1 MELGLLFAIGAAF
14 VWGAYIFVLKR
25 SFSGYPPAGLTVLI
39 NAAAIAWFLPVTVA
53 TTDLEEAGLAG
64 AAPAADPLGA
74 PVRIARSLTA
84 VDPATVAVVAGTSAA
99 TAAAFVLFLRAIE
112 GGDVSYVTPI
122 NKVVPMFVLPLEVL
136 LLGEVL
142 APIQV
147 AGVVVATAAVYVA
160 NYEPGSLLAPLVG
173 AVHSRPAQLAL
184 VSAACYAVSDLGKR
198 VALQELAIP
207 GTLWV
212 PLLLV
217 GVGLVLLPAAIRNPP
232 AVTRR
237 DAPKFLAAGAL
248 VALGE
253 HLTTVAFASLPASVA
268 SPVINTQAVVAVVL
282 GGVVLGER
290 YFRVRL
296 VAALL
301 AVVGV
306 SMIAL

>member
-1 MELGLLFAIGAAF
+1 MDAGLLSAIGAAV
-14 VWGAYIFVLKR
+14 VWGTYIFVLKR
-25 SFSGYPPAGLTVLI
+25 SFAGYPPAGLTVLI
-39 NAAAIAWFLPVTVA
+39 NASAIAWFLPVTLA
-53 TTDLEEAGLAG
+53 TTDLATGGIGGIVSGVAGAGL
-64 AAPAADPLGA
+64 PA
-74 PVRIARSLTA
+74 
-84 VDPATVAVVAGTSAA
+84 VAVVAGTAAA
-99 TAAAFVLFLRAIE
+99 TAAAFVLFLRAID

-160 NYEPGSLLAPLVG
+160 NYEPGDLLAPLTS

-184 VSAACYAVSDLGKR
+184 VSAACYAVADLGRR
-198 VALQELAIP
+198 VALQELAIQ

-212 PLLLV
+212 PLLLA
-217 GVGLVLLPAAIRNPP
+217 GVALVLLPSALRNP
-232 AVTRR
+232 ASVTRR
-237 DAPKFLAAGAL
+237 DAPKFLAVGAL

-253 HLTTVAFASLPASVA
+253 HLTTVAFAALPASVA
-268 SPVINTQAVVAVVL
+268 SPVINTQAIVAVVL
-282 GGVVLGER
+282 GGVILGER

-306 SMIAL
+306 GMIAL

>member
-1 MELGLLFAIGAAF
+1 MDVGLLSAIGAAV
-14 VWGAYIFVLKR
+14 VWGTYILVLKR
-25 SFSGYPPAGLTVLI
+25 FFSGYPPAGLTVLI
-39 NAAAIAWFLPVTVA
+39 NASAIAWFLPVTVA
-53 TTDLEEAGLAG
+53 TTDLAAGGTGGVLRAAAG
-64 AAPAADPLGA
+64 
-74 PVRIARSLTA
+74 
-84 VDPATVAVVAGTSAA
+84 VDPAAVAVVAGTATA

-112 GGDVSYVTPI
+112 DGDVSYVTPI

-160 NYEPGSLLAPLVG
+160 NYEPGDLLAPIAS

-184 VSAACYAVSDLGKR
+184 VSAACYAVADLGKR
-198 VALQELAIP
+198 VGLQELAIP

-212 PLLLV
+212 PLLLA
-217 GVGLVLLPAAIRNPP
+217 GAGLVLLPAAIRNPP
-232 AVTRR
+232 TVARR
-237 DAPKFLAAGAL
+237 DVPKFLAGGAL
-248 VALGE
+248 VAFGE
-253 HLTTVAFASLPASVA
+253 HLTTVAFAALPASVA
-268 SPVINTQAVVAVVL
+268 SPVINTQAIVAVVL
-282 GGVVLGER
+282 GGIVLGER

-306 SMIAL
+306 GMIAL

>member
-1 MELGLLFAIGAAF
+1 MDAGLLSAIGAAI
-14 VWGAYIFVLKR
+14 VWGVYIFVLKR

-39 NAAAIAWFLPVTVA
+39 NASAIAWFLPVTLA
-53 TTDLEEAGLAG
+53 TNDLSPDGTGGVVRAAAG
-64 AAPAADPLGA
+64 
-74 PVRIARSLTA
+74 
-84 VDPATVAVVAGTSAA
+84 VDPAAVAVVAVTAVA

-112 GGDVSYVTPI
+112 SGDVSYVTPI

-160 NYEPGSLLAPLVG
+160 NYEPGSLLAPLVS

-184 VSAACYAVSDLGKR
+184 VSAACYAVADLGKR

-212 PLLLV
+212 PLLLT
-217 GVGLVLLPAAIRNPP
+217 GAGLVLLPAAIRNPP
-232 AVTRR
+232 TVTRS
-237 DAPKFLAAGAL
+237 DAPKFVAGGAL

-253 HLTTVAFASLPASVA
+253 HLTTVAFAALPASVA
-268 SPVINTQAVVAVVL
+268 SPVINTQAIVAVML
-282 GGVVLGER
+282 GGIVLGER

-306 SMIAL
+306 GMIAL

>member
-1 MELGLLFAIGAAF
+1 MDFGLLSAIGAAF
-14 VWGAYIFVLKR
+14 VWGSYIFVLKR

-53 TTDLEEAGLAG
+53 TNDLGG
-64 AAPAADPLGA
+64 AAIASDPPAAPG
-74 PVRIARSLTA
+74 RIARSMAA
-84 VDPATVAVVAGTSAA
+84 VDPAAVAVVAGTAAA
-99 TAAAFVLFLRAIE
+99 TAAAFVLFLRAIAL
-112 GGDVSYVTPI
+112 GDVSYVTPI

-184 VSAACYAVSDLGKR
+184 VSAACYALADLGKR

-212 PLLLV
+212 PLLLA
-217 GVGLVLLPAAIRNPP
+217 GAGLVLLPAAIRNPP

-268 SPVINTQAVVAVVL
+268 SPVINTQAIIAVVL
-282 GGVVLGER
+282 GGILLGER

>member
-1 MELGLLFAIGAAF
+1 MEFGLLSAIGAAV
-14 VWGAYIFVLKR
+14 VWGTYVFALKR

-39 NAAAIAWFLPVTVA
+39 NASAIAWFLPVTVA
-53 TTDLEEAGLAG
+53 TNDLGAG
-64 AAPAADPLGA
+64 ALASDPLGA
-74 PVRIARSLTA
+74 PGAVARSLAA
-84 VDPATVAVVAGTSAA
+84 VGPAAAAVVAGTAAA

-112 GGDVSYVTPI
+112 DGDVSYVAPI

-136 LLGEVL
+136 LLGQVL
-142 APIQV
+142 APVQV
-147 AGVVVATAAVYVA
+147 AGVVVTTAAVYVA
-160 NYEPGSLLAPLVG
+160 NYEPGSLLAPL
-173 AVHSRPAQLAL
+173 ASAARSRPARLAL
-184 VSAACYAVSDLGKR
+184 VSAACYAVADLGKR
-198 VALQELAIP
+198 VGLQELAIP

-212 PLLLV
+212 PLLLA
-217 GVGLVLLPAAIRNPP
+217 GAGLVLLPAAVRTPP
-232 AVTRR
+232 AVSRG

-268 SPVINTQAVVAVVL
+268 SPVINTQAIVAVVL
-282 GGVVLGER
+282 GGVLLGER

-306 SMIAL
+306 AMIAL

>member
-1 MELGLLFAIGAAF
+1 MDLGLPFAIGAAI
-14 VWGAYIFVLKR
+14 VWGCYVFVLKR
-25 SFSGYPPAGLTVLI
+25 SFSGYPPAGLTVLL
-39 NAAAIAWFLPVTVA
+39 NAAAITWFLPVTVV
-53 TTDLEEAGLAG
+53 TTDLGWTGLTGAGLLGDPAG
-64 AAPAADPLGA
+64 PLAGLVTTVA
-74 PVRIARSLTA
+74 A
-84 VDPATVAVVAGTSAA
+84 VDPAAAAVVAGTATA

-112 GGDVSYVTPI
+112 RGDVSYVTPI
-122 NKVVPMFVLPLEVL
+122 NKVVPMFVLPMEVL

-142 APIQV
+142 APIQI

-173 AVHSRPAQLAL
+173 AVRSRPAQLAL
-184 VSAACYAVSDLGKR
+184 VSAACYAVADLGKR

-212 PLLLV
+212 PLLLA
-217 GVGLVLLPAAIRNPP
+217 GAGLVLLPAAIRNPP

-268 SPVINTQAVVAVVL
+268 SPVINTQAIVAVVL

-306 SMIAL
+306 TMIAL

>member
-1 MELGLLFAIGAAF
+1 MDAGLLAAIGAAV
-14 VWGAYIFVLKR
+14 VWGTYILVLKR
-25 SFSGYPPAGLTVLI
+25 SFSGYPPAGLTVLV
-39 NAAAIAWFLPVTVA
+39 NTSAIAWFLPVTVA
-53 TTDLEEAGLAG
+53 TNDLAG
-64 AAPAADPLGA
+64 G
-74 PVRIARSLTA
+74 VGGIARAVTG
-84 VDPATVAVVAGTSAA
+84 VDPVAVAVLLGTATA
-99 TAAAFVLFLRAIE
+99 TAAAFVLFLRAIDE
-112 GGDVSYVTPI
+112 GDVSYVTPI

-184 VSAACYAVSDLGKR
+184 LSAACYAVADLGKR
-198 VALQELAIP
+198 VGLQELAIP

-212 PLLLV
+212 PLLLT
-217 GVGLVLLPAAIRNPP
+217 GAGLVLLPAAVRTPP
-232 AVTRR
+232 SVTRR

-253 HLTTVAFASLPASVA
+253 HLTTVAFATLPASVA

-282 GGVVLGER
+282 GGILLGER

-306 SMIAL
+306 GMIAL

>member
-1 MELGLLFAIGAAF
+1 MDLGLLFAIGAAL
-14 VWGAYIFVLKR
+14 VWGVYVFVLKR
-25 SFSGYPPAGLTVLI
+25 FFSEYPPAGVTVLI
-39 NAAAIAWFLPVTVA
+39 NVSALAWFLPVTAA
-53 TTDLEEAGLAG
+53 TTDADLA
-64 AAPAADPLGA
+64 ALAADPAGA
-74 PVRIARSLTA
+74 PGRIARSLAA
-84 VDPATVAVVAGTSAA
+84 VDAVPVAVLAGTAAA

-112 GGDVSYVTPI
+112 GGDLSYVMPI

-136 LLGEVL
+136 LLGQVL

-147 AGVVVATAAVYVA
+147 AGAVVATVAVYVA
-160 NYEPGSLLAPLVG
+160 NYEPGSLLAPLVS
-173 AVHSRPAQLAL
+173 AVHSRPAQLAV
-184 VSAACYAVSDLGKR
+184 VSAACYAVADLGKR

-217 GVGLVLLPAAIRNPP
+217 AVGVILLPAAVRNPA

-268 SPVINTQAVVAVVL
+268 SPVINTQAIVAVVL
-282 GGVVLGER
+282 GGIILGER
-290 YFRVRL
+290 YFRIRL

-306 SMIAL
+306 AMIAL

>member
-1 MELGLLFAIGAAF
+1 MDAGLLAAIGAAV
-14 VWGAYIFVLKR
+14 VWGTYILVLKR
-25 SFSGYPPAGLTVLI
+25 SFSGYPPAGLTVLV
-39 NAAAIAWFLPVTVA
+39 NTSAIAWFLPVTVA
-53 TTDLEEAGLAG
+53 TNDLAG
-64 AAPAADPLGA
+64 G
-74 PVRIARSLTA
+74 VGGIARAVTG
-84 VDPATVAVVAGTSAA
+84 VDPVAVAVLLGTATA
-99 TAAAFVLFLRAIE
+99 TAAAFVLFLRAIDE
-112 GGDVSYVTPI
+112 GDVSYVTPI

-184 VSAACYAVSDLGKR
+184 LSAACYAVADLGKR
-198 VALQELAIP
+198 VGLQELAIP

-212 PLLLV
+212 PLLLT
-217 GVGLVLLPAAIRNPP
+217 GAGLVLLPAAVRTPP
-232 AVTRR
+232 SVTRR

-253 HLTTVAFASLPASVA
+253 HLTTVAFATLPASVA

-282 GGVVLGER
+282 GGVILGER

-306 SMIAL
+306 GMIAL

>member
-1 MELGLLFAIGAAF
+1 MDFGLVSAIGAAV
-14 VWGAYIFVLKR
+14 VWGTYIFVLKR

-39 NAAAIAWFLPVTVA
+39 NASAIAWFLPVTVA
-53 TTDLEEAGLAG
+53 TTDVSAIG
-64 AAPAADPLGA
+64 AASGSESTGA
-74 PVRIARSLTA
+74 VGRLVRAVA
-84 VDPATVAVVAGTSAA
+84 GVDPAAVAVVAGTAAA

-112 GGDVSYVTPI
+112 EGDVSYVTPI

-160 NYEPGSLLAPLVG
+160 NYEPGSLIAPLVG

-184 VSAACYAVSDLGKR
+184 VSAACYAVADLGKR
-198 VALQELAIP
+198 VGLQELAIP

-212 PLLLV
+212 PLLLT
-217 GVGLVLLPAAIRNPP
+217 GAGLILLPAAIRNPP
-232 AVTRR
+232 AVTRA
-237 DAPKFLAAGAL
+237 DAPKFVAGGAL

-253 HLTTVAFASLPASVA
+253 HLTTIAFTALPASVA
-268 SPVINTQAVVAVVL
+268 SPVINTQAIVAVVL
-282 GGVVLGER
+282 GGVILGER

-296 VAALL
+296 AAALL

-306 SMIAL
+306 GMIAL

>member
-1 MELGLLFAIGAAF
+1 MDLGLPFAIGAAF
-14 VWGAYIFVLKR
+14 VWGSYIFVLKR

-53 TTDLEEAGLAG
+53 TNDLG
-64 AAPAADPLGA
+64 AAAIASDPPAAPG
-74 PVRIARSLTA
+74 RIAGSMAA
-84 VDPATVAVVAGTSAA
+84 VDPAAVAVVAGTAAA
-99 TAAAFVLFLRAIE
+99 TAAAFVLFLRAIAL
-112 GGDVSYVTPI
+112 GDVSYVTPI

-184 VSAACYAVSDLGKR
+184 VSAACYALADLGKR

-212 PLLLV
+212 PLLLA
-217 GVGLVLLPAAIRNPP
+217 GAGLVLLPAAIRNPP

-268 SPVINTQAVVAVVL
+268 SPVINTQAIIAVVL
-282 GGVVLGER
+282 GGILLGER

>member
-1 MELGLLFAIGAAF
+1 MDLGLPFAIGAAF
-14 VWGAYIFVLKR
+14 VWGSYIFVLKR

-53 TTDLEEAGLAG
+53 TTDLAGTSLAGTDPLGDPGGALAGLAG
-64 AAPAADPLGA
+64 ALA
-74 PVRIARSLTA
+74 A
-84 VDPATVAVVAGTSAA
+84 VDPAAVAVVAVTATA

-184 VSAACYAVSDLGKR
+184 VSAACYAVADLGKR

-217 GVGLVLLPAAIRNPP
+217 GAGLVLLPAAVRNPP
-232 AVTRR
+232 AVTRH
-237 DAPKFLAAGAL
+237 DAPKFLAAGAI

-268 SPVINTQAVVAVVL
+268 SPVINTQAIVAVVL

-306 SMIAL
+306 AMIAL

>member
-1 MELGLLFAIGAAF
+1 MDLGLPFAIGAAI
-14 VWGAYIFVLKR
+14 VWGCYIFFLKR
-25 SFSGYPPAGLTVLI
+25 SFAGYPPAGLTVLI

-53 TTDLEEAGLAG
+53 TTDVAGATLAG
-64 AAPAADPLGA
+64 ALG
-74 PVRIARSLTA
+74 A
-84 VDPATVAVVAGTSAA
+84 VDPAAVAVVAVTATA

-184 VSAACYAVSDLGKR
+184 LSAACYAVSDLGKR

-212 PLLLV
+212 PLLLA
-217 GVGLVLLPAAIRNPP
+217 GAGIVLLPAAIRNPP
-232 AVTRR
+232 AVSRR
-237 DAPKFLAAGAL
+237 DLPKFLAAGAV

-268 SPVINTQAVVAVVL
+268 SPVINTQAIVAVVL

-306 SMIAL
+306 AMIAL

>member
-1 MELGLLFAIGAAF
+1 MELGLPFAVGAAI
-14 VWGAYIFVLKR
+14 VWGSYIFVLKR
-25 SFSGYPPAGLTVLI
+25 SFAGYPPAGLTVLI

-53 TTDLEEAGLAG
+53 TTDLGRLGVSGVAPRSDPIGTLVGLA
-64 AAPAADPLGA
+64 
-74 PVRIARSLTA
+74 TA
-84 VDPATVAVVAGTSAA
+84 VASIDPVAVAVVAGTATA
-99 TAAAFVLFLRAIE
+99 TAAAFVVFLRAID

-160 NYEPGSLLAPLVG
+160 NYEPGSLLAPLVS

-184 VSAACYAVSDLGKR
+184 VSAACYALSDIGKR

-212 PLLLV
+212 PMLLA
-217 GVGLVLLPAAIRNPP
+217 GAGLVLLPAAIRNPP
-232 AVTRR
+232 AVTRA
-237 DAPKFLAAGAL
+237 DAPKFVAVGAL

-268 SPVINTQAVVAVVL
+268 SPVINTQAIVAVLL
-282 GGVVLGER
+282 GGIVLGER
-290 YFRVRL
+290 YFRIRL
-296 VAALL
+296 LAALL
-301 AVVGV
+301 AVGGV
-306 SMIAL
+306 TMIAL

>member
-39 NAAAIAWFLPVTVA
+39 NAAAIAWFLPVTAA
-53 TTDLEEAGLAG
+53 TTDLAEAGLAG
-64 AAPAADPLGA
+64 ATPAADPLGA
-74 PVRIARSLTA
+74 PGRIARSLTA

-99 TAAAFVLFLRAIE
+99 TAAAFVLFLRAIA

-147 AGVVVATAAVYVA
+147 AGAVVATAAVYVA

-268 SPVINTQAVVAVVL
+268 SPVINTQAIVAVVL